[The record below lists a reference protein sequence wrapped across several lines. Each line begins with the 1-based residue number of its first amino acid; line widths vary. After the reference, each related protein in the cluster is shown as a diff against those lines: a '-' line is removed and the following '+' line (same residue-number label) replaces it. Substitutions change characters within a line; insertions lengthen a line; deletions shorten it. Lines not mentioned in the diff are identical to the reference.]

1 MTKQTIENLEN
12 VQKNAENLKA
22 LVVQLSQKLEVVTST
37 DLSAIKQRL
46 EARPV
51 INREYIV
58 TAQMG
63 DKVTS
68 NKVSLNTIDE
78 FSLAFQFNKLARH
91 FYRNG
96 EVHELFG
103 RDEGYK
109 VLMVNDSQD
118 IVSLRDLVTA
128 DDFTV
133 VEINAEHLLL
143 VDSDND
149 ATSFN
154 SYSANE
160 SITEDRLK
168 SASVIVTALPVKTS
182 HVSVDDSFI
191 EEVED
196 NICELE
202 DSLSNV
208 KDYIESAFEE
218 LNDLETSYDKL
229 ANG

>member
-12 VQKNAENLKA
+12 VQETAENVKA
-22 LVVQLSQKLEVVTST
+22 LVTRLAQKLELVTST

-51 INREYIV
+51 INREFIV

-109 VLMVNDSQD
+109 VLMVSDSQD

-128 DDFTV
+128 DDFTL

-143 VDSDND
+143 VDSNND

-160 SITEDRLK
+160 SVTEDRLK
-168 SASVIVTALPVKTS
+168 SASVIIAALPVKTS
-182 HVSVDDSFI
+182 HVSVDDSFV

-196 NICELE
+196 NICAVEE
-202 DSLSNV
+202 FLSNV
-208 KDYIESAFEE
+208 KDSVEDAFEA
-218 LNDLETSYDKL
+218 LNDLETSYNEL
-229 ANG
+229 ANS